1 MTIAYLKGNV
11 IEVAKNFSNR
21 MILVLEVNNIGY
33 EIQITPRF
41 SQQISSENPEPFQVF
56 THLQIQEDRQILYGF
71 ASATERDLFRQLV
84 SVSGIGMQLAIAL
97 LDTLGITELV
107 TAIVTSNTPV
117 LTKTPGVGKKTA
129 ERIALELKSKL
140 SQWQDLPSAEVAA
153 EVAAINKGAMPKP
166 EILEDIEMT
175 LGALGYSNEE
185 ISQAIAAISQDN
197 LLIKNPNV
205 EEWLRSAISWLSG
218 E

>member
-1 MTIAYLKGNV
+1 MTIAYLKGNI

-21 MILVLEVNNIGY
+21 MILVLDVNNIGY

-41 SQQISSENPEPFQVF
+41 SHQLTTENPETLQVF

-71 ASATERDLFRQLV
+71 ASKTERDLFRQLV

-97 LDTLGITELV
+97 LDTLGITDLV
-107 TAIVTSNTPV
+107 TAIVTSNIPV

-140 SQWQDLPSAEVAA
+140 SEWKDIPSVEVSSEVTAA
-153 EVAAINKGAMPKP
+153 QKSTMPKP
-166 EILEDIEMT
+166 EILEDLEMT
-175 LGALGYSNEE
+175 LSALGYSNEE

>member
-41 SQQISSENPEPFQVF
+41 SQQISSENPETFQVF

-71 ASATERDLFRQLV
+71 ASANERNLFRQLV

-107 TAIVTSNTPV
+107 TAIVTSNIPV

-140 SQWQDLPSAEVAA
+140 SQWQDLPSAEVPT

-175 LGALGYSNEE
+175 LAALGYSNEE

>member
-11 IEVAKNFSNR
+11 IEVTKNFSNR

-33 EIQITPRF
+33 EVQITPRF
-41 SQQISSENPEPFQVF
+41 SRQLAAENPETLQVF

-107 TAIVTSNTPV
+107 TAIVTSNIPV

-129 ERIALELKSKL
+129 ERIALELK
-140 SQWQDLPSAEVAA
+140 
-153 EVAAINKGAMPKP
+153 
-166 EILEDIEMT
+166 
-175 LGALGYSNEE
+175 
-185 ISQAIAAISQDN
+185 
-197 LLIKNPNV
+197 PN
-205 EEWLRSAISWLSG
+205 
-218 E
+218 